1 MARDEDSI
9 ALRTEHDPVTSRVGT
24 APDPAGAVD
33 ARSCGY
39 RLLDSGPP
47 EVTMLPWP
55 YHRLMSMIA
64 PEVERSLSESFVP
77 GEAALTAAA
86 ALFRSLGDPS
96 RLAILSHLRSG
107 EHRVVELTDHLG
119 LAQSTV
125 SAHLRCLLDCGL
137 VELRPVG
144 RASVYSVSVEPE
156 VLAVLVAAER
166 LLAATGDAVVLCPVY
181 GTGARGSRK
190 AQP

>member
-1 MARDEDSI
+1 MSSMAVSSAYVDDS
-9 ALRTEHDPVTSRVGT
+9 A
-24 APDPAGAVD
+24 
-33 ARSCGY
+33 
-39 RLLDSGPP
+39 
-47 EVTMLPWP
+47 
-55 YHRLMSMIA
+55 
-64 PEVERSLSESFVP
+64 EVERSLSESFVP

-86 ALFRSLGDPS
+86 ALFRGLGDPS
-96 RLAILSHLRSG
+96 RLAILSHLQVLG

-156 VLAVLVAAER
+156 VLAVLVAAEQ